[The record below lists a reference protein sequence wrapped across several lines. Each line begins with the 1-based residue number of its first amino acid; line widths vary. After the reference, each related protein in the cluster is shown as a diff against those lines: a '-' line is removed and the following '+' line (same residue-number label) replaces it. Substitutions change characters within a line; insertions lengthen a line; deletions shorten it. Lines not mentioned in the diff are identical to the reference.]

1 MYCIFE
7 FQNDFQSVLRFLS
20 WRLMSFSSHFLF
32 FVLVDK
38 CYEKQKYYKID
49 SFLLIFIFV
58 LPYVLQTENIV
69 LKITQP
75 IFIFGN
81 FINQHE
87 KWNEKLINNNKE
99 GKNRTMDFSYY
110 FVWCFLKIASL
121 YNRSF
126 VKKTLSK

>member
-49 SFLLIFIFV
+49 FFLLIFIFV
-58 LPYVLQTENIV
+58 LPYALQTENIV
-69 LKITQP
+69 QKITQ
-75 IFIFGN
+75 
-81 FINQHE
+81 
-87 KWNEKLINNNKE
+87 L
-99 GKNRTMDFSYY
+99 M
-110 FVWCFLKIASL
+110 
-121 YNRSF
+121 
-126 VKKTLSK
+126 